1 MVTCPSCQTQKVSLS
16 MRRYLHFNDL
26 TPCDQQNSVVSYK
39 KRTREASMME
49 FLTEYRGLI
58 CFGIGIM
65 VGGAGGVVAMA
76 IFSCTDDPWEEK

>member
-1 MVTCPSCQTQKVSLS
+1 
-16 MRRYLHFNDL
+16 
-26 TPCDQQNSVVSYK
+26 
-39 KRTREASMME
+39 MME